1 MEFWR
6 RSVFYEIYMKSF
18 QDSNGDG
25 LGDFKGLTS
34 RLDYLVDLGID
45 GIWL

>member
-25 LGDFKGLTS
+25 
-34 RLDYLVDLGID
+34 
-45 GIWL
+45 